1 MKVFKKVV
9 AIVIWFITIP
19 LQWVLGILAGLCL
32 PIATLCATIE
42 QINEPAPFS
51 QTDAPFFV
59 EAEEEKELDE

>member
-42 QINEPAPFS
+42 QINEPQPFDTNAPY
-51 QTDAPFFV
+51 FV
-59 EAEEEKELDE
+59 EKEEADHE